1 MSTTALERFEN
12 VKQLVRLVEP
22 DFNVLAKIHGAVNFE
37 REASFALQLL
47 QDNSYLADIAM
58 SNQDSLKRA
67 ILNVAAIG
75 LSLSPVH
82 KLAYLVPRKKQIC
95 LDISY
100 RGFVQLATDS
110 GAIKFAMAEVVYER
124 DTFQIQGI
132 GKEPIHI
139 RSPFAADRGEVVG
152 AYCVAKTHDGDFLT
166 TTMSAEEII
175 SVRERSESFKSGKT
189 NPWDTD
195 RNEMIKK
202 TVIRRAYKSWPMTDT
217 RKRFDQA
224 IDVSIQ
230 ADPIDLTPPV
240 ATIAEPDKRAQGLA
254 KIREMLVSLKRTEE
268 KLVEHLVRMCRRN
281 IKKLDELTE
290 NEISQA
296 ITFLTNVQD
305 GQNAQKA
312 KEAASENVG

>member
-1 MSTTALERFEN
+1 MSTAALERFEN
-12 VKQLVRLVEP
+12 VKQLIRLVEP

-139 RSPFAADRGEVVG
+139 RSPFAADRGDVVG

-175 SVRERSESFKSGKT
+175 SVRERSESFKSGG
-189 NPWDTD
+189 NSPWATD

-217 RKRFDQA
+217 RRRFDQA
-224 IDVSIQ
+224 IDVSGEV
-230 ADPIDLTPPV
+230 DPIDFDSAPMLAP
-240 ATIAEPDKRAQGLA
+240 AEPDKRDQGIQQ
-254 KIREMLVSLKRTEE
+254 IRSMCAEINRTED
-268 KLVEHLVRMCRRN
+268 KLIEHLTRTMRRD
-281 IKKLDELTE
+281 IKKLDDLTE
-290 NEISQA
+290 IEISKA
-296 ITFLTNVQD
+296 TIFLQSLVD
-305 GQNAQKA
+305 GQNARKA
-312 KEAASENVG
+312 KELTK

>member
-1 MSTTALERFEN
+1 MSTAALERFEN

-139 RSPFAADRGEVVG
+139 RSPFAADRGDVVG

-175 SVRERSESFKSGKT
+175 SVRERSESFKSGG
-189 NPWDTD
+189 NSPWATD

-217 RKRFDQA
+217 RRRFDQA
-224 IDVSIQ
+224 IDVSGEV
-230 ADPIDLTPPV
+230 DPIDFDSAPMLAP
-240 ATIAEPDKRAQGLA
+240 AEPDKRDQGIQQ
-254 KIREMLVSLKRTEE
+254 IRSMCAEINRTED
-268 KLVEHLVRMCRRN
+268 KLIEHLTRTMRRD
-281 IKKLDELTE
+281 IKKLDDLTE
-290 NEISQA
+290 IEISKA
-296 ITFLTNVQD
+296 TIFLQSLVD
-305 GQNAQKA
+305 GQNARKA
-312 KEAASENVG
+312 KELTK

>member
-1 MSTTALERFEN
+1 MSSNIEHFEN
-12 VKQLVRLVEP
+12 VKQLVRMVEP
-22 DFNVLAKIHGAVNFE
+22 DFNTLAKIHGAVNFE
-37 REASFALQLL
+37 REASFALQILKGN
-47 QDNSYLADIAM
+47 DYLAGIAV
-58 SNQDSLKRA
+58 SNQDSLKHA

-75 LSLSPVH
+75 LSLDPVH
-82 KLAYLVPRKKQIC
+82 RLAYLLPRKKQIC

-100 RGFVQLATDS
+100 RGLVKLATDI
-110 GAIKFAMAEVVYER
+110 GAIKWAVADVVCAS
-124 DTFQIQGI
+124 DTFELRGF
-132 GKEPIHI
+132 GKEPLHNCN
-139 RSPFAADRGEVVG
+139 PFAENRGDVVG

-166 TTMSAEEII
+166 TTMSADEIK
-175 SVRERSESFKSGKT
+175 SVRERSESFKAGGSS
-189 NPWDTD
+189 PWTTD

-202 TVIRRAYKSWPMTDT
+202 TVIRRAYKLWPMTDG